1 MTPTRAGN
9 WIERTTLMPLAPVGF
24 TGAVKIVPGEQ
35 VTRLNANV
43 GEASEVIAHWGV
55 GMSDLLKSP

>member
-1 MTPTRAGN
+1 
-9 WIERTTLMPLAPVGF
+9 
-24 TGAVKIVPGEQ
+24 VPGEQ